1 MALLKVYRS
10 MRIVALLAAGLALG
24 SACGQQPDEPQSE
37 SAFCVTDLSCPM
49 GEECGDGGCVP
60 VAPTL
65 YPHIQL
71 GSALLRNYLDAD
83 EMAWRATHYD
93 ALIGVVALHVDE
105 IRALNPNI
113 RMFEYWNARH
123 HWYDGYGNEAMNWAT
138 AHGYDGEDFYLH
150 YREDVTVP
158 TWESVTLV
166 EGFPAGVVPGWN
178 PDWQPGDPPAS
189 APDRAS
195 SRVVGFNNGQHA
207 PWYLANVTDPGLR
220 VFIKDFL
227 ASVLDGSRHSTS
239 YASGPIEGFM
249 ADDALYYAMY
259 GEGVLGKS
267 AEFYGVPLDEDHP
280 YAVGFETLYPEL
292 AAALQQHFG
301 RTIDVMPNYS
311 TPYFLRL
318 ANRSAQNVQKTT
330 PWIWA
335 EVWISER
342 GYAAPTTGPYRAIT
356 YENEYDQSVVKI
368 IGQTH
373 RGGRRLLCARDL
385 TGGGAGT
392 DRVRLFTLA
401 LYYLL
406 HNPNTFYMYNS
417 VNAHAADG
425 HLSTWQWNPAV
436 EFDIGQPA
444 PIPPGATDFEG
455 IANTNEH
462 YLFATGP
469 DPADSSLTYR
479 VLARQFTNALVLVKM
494 LPAGSFVDD
503 RGLTTHTLD
512 GPYALLRGDGT
523 LGDVVTTV
531 QIRNNEGLILVPV
544 N

>member
-1 MALLKVYRS
+1 MSRFIHKIALLV
-10 MRIVALLAAGLALG
+10 AGLAVV
-24 SACGQQPDEPQSE
+24 SACGRQPDAPETQS
-37 SAFCVTDLSCPM
+37 ATCVTDLSCPA

-71 GSALLRNYLDAD
+71 GSALLRGYLDAD
-83 EMAWRATHYD
+83 EMAWRATHFD
-93 ALIGVVALHVDE
+93 ALVGRVANNADQL
-105 IRALNPNI
+105 RALNPNI
-113 RMFEYWNARH
+113 RSFEYWNARH
-123 HWYDGYGNEAMNWAT
+123 HWYDDLDNEAMNWAS

-150 YREDVTVP
+150 YKEDVEVP

-166 EGFPAGVVPGWN
+166 VGFPPGVVPGWN
-178 PDWQPGDPPAS
+178 PEWQPGDPPAS

-195 SRVVGFNNGQHA
+195 SRVFGFNSGQHE
-207 PWYLANVTDPGLR
+207 PWYMVNVTDPGLR
-220 VFIKDFL
+220 RFVTEFL
-227 ASVLDGSRHSTS
+227 ISVLDGSRQYTS
-239 YASGPIEGFM
+239 YASGPIEGVM
-249 ADDALYYAMY
+249 ADEALYYAIY
-259 GEGVLGKS
+259 NEGLLGKS
-267 AEFYGVPLDEDHP
+267 TEFFGVPLDEDHP

-292 AAALQQHFG
+292 AAAFHQHFG
-301 RTIDVMPNYS
+301 RTIDVMPNFA

-318 ANRSAQNVQKTT
+318 DNRCAQNVQMTT

-335 EVWISER
+335 EVWLADR
-342 GYAAPTTGPYRAIT
+342 GTYTPTSGSYRAIT
-356 YENEYDQSVVKI
+356 YEGDYDQSVVKI
-368 IGQTH
+368 IGQTR

-392 DRVRLFTLA
+392 SRAKLFSLA

-406 HNPNTFYMYNS
+406 HNGNTFYMYNS
-417 VNAHAADG
+417 VNSHAGVG

-444 PIPPGATDFEG
+444 SIPPEATDFEG
-455 IANTNEH
+455 MANTKEH

-469 DPADSSLTYR
+469 DPVYSTLTYR
-479 VLARQFTNALVLVKM
+479 VFARRFTNALVLVKM
-494 LPAGSFVDD
+494 LPAGSVIDD
-503 RGLTTHTLD
+503 RTITTHPLD
-512 GPYALLRGDGT
+512 GSYAVLREDGT
-523 LGDVVTTV
+523 LGDVVTTA